1 MCLQIL
7 GGERTREMT
16 IAELLKK
23 EEEKRVM
30 KTEPKMKSTDLFQA
44 EKVKTS
50 DGQVWWVI

>member
-1 MCLQIL
+1 
-7 GGERTREMT
+7 MT

-30 KTEPKMKSTDLFQA
+30 KIEPKMKSADLFQS

-50 DGQVWWVI
+50 DGKVWWVI

>member
-50 DGQVWWVI
+50 DGKVWWVI